1 MFQTLKNAWKIEE
14 LRKRLIF
21 TFVILVLFRLGSAIV
36 VPFVDATVFAQSLV
50 SEENTITGFF
60 DMMTGG
66 SFSNATLFALGVTP
80 YINASIILQLLQVVI
95 PALERLSRE
104 GEEGRKTMMRITR
117 YAALG
122 ISFILSIVYYFL
134 IRRNGALFYTS
145 GFYGWYTG
153 IAIVLTF
160 TAGAMLLIWLGEQID
175 ADGIGN
181 GISLLI
187 FTGIVSNLFNLI
199 PQTYQYLKLAAGK
212 VEGFPSYPRFF
223 FLIPLIMVIFFGLF
237 LLVIYTNDAERRIPV
252 QYAKRVVGRKMY
264 GGQSTHI
271 PIKVNGTGVLPI
283 IFAVSIL
290 AVPGTIKQF
299 FGINQGGWAKFLGWF
314 NTNNWGYVIIYAL
327 LIFGF
332 NYFYVAVQYNP
343 VQMAN
348 DLRKNS
354 GAIPGIRP
362 GRPTADFIQRVLQ
375 KITFIGAIVL
385 IVVADLPIILSKVTG
400 VNIALGGTSLL
411 IIVGVAL
418 QVTQTLDSYMLMR
431 HHKGFLS

>member
-21 TFVILVLFRLGSAIV
+21 TFVILLLFRLGAAIV

-50 SEENTITGFF
+50 SDENTITGFF

-95 PALERLSRE
+95 PALERLSKE
-104 GEEGRKTMMRITR
+104 GEEGRKKIMKITR
-117 YAALG
+117 LAALG
-122 ISFILSIVYYFL
+122 ISFILSIVYYL
-134 IRRNGALFYTS
+134 LYTS

-175 ADGIGN
+175 SDGIGN

-212 VEGFPSYPRFF
+212 VEGFPAYPRFF
-223 FLIPLIMVIFFGLF
+223 FLIPLIIAIFFGLF

-332 NYFYVAVQYNP
+332 NYFYVAFQYNP
-343 VQMAN
+343 IQMAN

-385 IVVADLPIILSKVTG
+385 IIVADLPIILSKVTG